1 MNSKIE
7 GFLKPLSA
15 IRFLVKKPLTI
26 KVPFEPKAPSD
37 NYRGIHSNDKDCCV
51 GCGNCA
57 KICPTEAIKMVKQ
70 DIKPKPGSTDLRPQV
85 DYGRCC
91 SCGLCVDVCPT
102 GSLKLSA
109 SYLKI
114 SPKREDFV
122 FVPDESN
129 YEGKGY
135 TSDVNYILLT
145 LDSVD
150 FVDERPYLERNK
162 DFLWEL
168 LGFREPEARIEAL
181 RCMGCGICVQNCPA
195 EMDIPEYLD
204 AISKAQDE
212 EALKLFYRTNPLPE
226 ICGIV
231 CTHRCENNC
240 VLGIRG
246 EPIQI
251 KYEKGFAASK
261 FNNYEKIIAP
271 SIKENGKKVAIIGGG
286 ASGLAAAYYLRL
298 NGFNVHIFE
307 AYKKLGGMMR
317 YGIPRYRLPEDI
329 IDKEIKFIISM
340 GVKVRLNTKVGSDIK
355 LEKLLKDY
363 DAVYLATGFH
373 KGMMMGIP
381 GEEATGVIEAVKML
395 RDVNG
400 GKSVKIGKKV
410 VVIGGGD
417 VAMDASRTALRLGAQ
432 EVIIMYR
439 RREIDMPARVDEIEA
454 AKKETIK
461 IMPQALPIEIM
472 KKGMKV
478 SGVKYI
484 KTRMVDQGPGKR
496 PKPVPIE
503 DKIYEMEIDTVIEA
517 IGQRPDYSYLQKLLR
532 DKLKLDSRGVRIVV
546 DENGMTSVDGLYA
559 GGDCVNHR
567 GDIVS
572 SVADAKKVAKAISK
586 RFGITFKLF

>member
-15 IRFLVKKPLTI
+15 IRFLIKKPLTI

-37 NYRGIHSNDKDCCV
+37 NYRGIHSNEKDYCV

-57 KICPTEAIKMVKQ
+57 KICPTEAIRMVKQ
-70 DIKPKPGSTDLRPQV
+70 DIEPKPGSTDLRPQV

-114 SPKREDFV
+114 SPKRKDFV

-129 YEGKGY
+129 FKDKGY
-135 TSDVNYILLT
+135 TSDVNYTLLK

-150 FVDERPYLERNK
+150 FVNERPYLERNK

-168 LGFREPEARIEAL
+168 LGFKQPEARIEAL
-181 RCMGCGICVQNCPA
+181 RCMGCGICIQNCPA

-204 AISKAQDE
+204 AIGRAQDE
-212 EALKLFYRTNPLPE
+212 DALKLFYRTNPFPE

-246 EPIQI
+246 KPIQI

-261 FNNYEKIIAP
+261 FGNYKKIVKS
-271 SIKENGKKVAIIGGG
+271 SIKEKGKKVAIIGGG

-298 NGFNVHIFE
+298 NGFSVHILE

-317 YGIPRYRLPEDI
+317 YGIPRYRLPDDI
-329 IDKEIKFIISM
+329 IDKEINFILST
-340 GVKVRLNTKVGSDIK
+340 GVKVRLNTRVGSDITLK
-355 LEKLLKDY
+355 KILKDY

-381 GEEATGVIEAVKML
+381 GEDAVGVLEAVKML

-400 GKSVKIGKKV
+400 GKSIKIGKKV

-439 RREIDMPARVDEIEA
+439 RREVDMPARVDEIET
-454 AKKETIK
+454 AKKETIR
-461 IMPQALPIEIM
+461 IMAQALPVEIM
-472 KKGMKV
+472 KKGKKLV
-478 SGVKYI
+478 GIKYV

-496 PKPVPIE
+496 PKPVPLKE
-503 DKIYEMEIDTVIEA
+503 IYEFTADMLIQA
-517 IGQRPDYSYLQKLLR
+517 IGQKPDYSYLQKFIG
-532 DKLKLDSRGVRIVV
+532 DKLKLDKRGVRIIV
-546 DENGMTSVDGLYA
+546 DENGMTSIDGLYA

-572 SVADAKKVAKAISK
+572 SVADAKKVARAISK
-586 RFGITFKLF
+586 RFGIAFKTS